1 MIPEAYFDGFV
12 LALLLAGGTLALFPK
27 TRGVLARVGTMEKGE
42 GRSTL
47 MAATYFF
54 FALASYF
61 ILRAVRDA
69 VGVAAGTGQLPWL
82 FLGTAVTT
90 LAMNPVYATIVS
102 RLPVRRF
109 IPIVYRVF
117 IGLLLLFA
125 AIVRWGPPSIEPF
138 VGPTFWILTSV
149 YNLFI
154 TSVFWSFM
162 ADTFRPEQSKRL
174 FGFISVGGTL
184 GALAGSRLTGK
195 FAEDLGT
202 PMLMVLSVL
211 FLECAVQAV
220 RRFPPSFRAE
230 TRERDA
236 SQRSV
241 GGGSFAGITN
251 VLKSPYMLGICVY
264 MLMFTIG
271 STVLYFQQAEIVGA
285 RYSDRE
291 QRTAFLAD
299 LDFITQGLTL
309 LAQLFITGRVIKW
322 LGVGLTLAIL
332 PLVSTIGFASL
343 GIWGSLGLF
352 VVFQVARRAGEYAFG
367 RPARE
372 VLFTVVPPED
382 KYKAKNFIDLFVY
395 RTGDQIGA
403 WSYSGLQLAGLAV
416 SSIALIAAPMSL
428 VWLGVAL
435 WLGRQCVKRQANEP
449 TDDKLQAIHPAAGKL
464 RADGQLQVNG

>member
-1 MIPEAYFDGFV
+1 LIPEAYFDAFV
-12 LALLLAGGTLALFPK
+12 LGLILAGSMLALFPR
-27 TRGVLARVGTMEKGE
+27 TRGLLARLGTIEPGE

-47 MAATYFF
+47 SAAFYFF

-69 VGVAAGTGQLPWL
+69 VGVAAGTAQLPWL
-82 FLGTAVTT
+82 FMGTAVTT
-90 LAMNPVYATIVS
+90 LAMNPIYATIVA

-109 IPIVYRVF
+109 IPMVYRVF

-125 AIVRWGPPSIEPF
+125 ATIRYGPPSIEPF

-162 ADTFRPEQSKRL
+162 ADTFKPEQSKRL

-211 FLECAVQAV
+211 FLECAVQVV
-220 RRFPPSFRAE
+220 RRFPPSFRIE
-230 TRERDA
+230 TRQRDV

-241 GGGSFAGITN
+241 GGSSFAGITH
-251 VLKSPYMLGICVY
+251 VLKSPYMLGIGLY

-285 RYSDRE
+285 RYSNRE
-291 QRTAFLAD
+291 ERTAFLAD

-309 LAQLFITGRVIKW
+309 LAQLFITGRVIRW

-332 PLVSTIGFASL
+332 PLISIVGFSAL
-343 GIWGSLGLF
+343 GLWGTLGLF
-352 VVFQVARRAGEYAFG
+352 VVFQVSRRAGEYAFG

-403 WSYSGLQLAGLAV
+403 WGYSGMGALGMSV
-416 SSIALIAAPMSL
+416 SAIALTAAPMSL
-428 VWLGVAL
+428 VWLFVGL
-435 WLGRQCVKRQANEP
+435 WLGRRQAA
-449 TDDKLQAIHPAAGKL
+449 LQAIEVREPDTVHVPAVAVA
-464 RADGQLQVNG
+464 R